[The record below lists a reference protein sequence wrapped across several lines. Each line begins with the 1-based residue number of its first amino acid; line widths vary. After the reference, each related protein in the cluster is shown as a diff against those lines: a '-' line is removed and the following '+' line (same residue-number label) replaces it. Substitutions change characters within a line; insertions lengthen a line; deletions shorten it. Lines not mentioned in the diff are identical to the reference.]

1 MKITNSIWKEIKIFF
16 ILLIPS
22 IISIYWH
29 FSNTQ
34 LPFADAANYLT
45 AAIYIYHD
53 IYIAYNV
60 CVWYVCT
67 LCPSSSPRLLLRQ
80 AATMHRRMRVCGC

>member
-1 MKITNSIWKEIKIFF
+1 MRALRFDRATSKGRGFGRISCLSA
-16 ILLIPS
+16 LLG
-22 IISIYWH
+22 
-29 FSNTQ
+29 
-34 LPFADAANYLT
+34 LLC
-45 AAIYIYHD
+45 
-53 IYIAYNV
+53 V